1 MFEVMNEDGTVS
13 RGGLI
18 DGVRFKPLQGKRG
31 GGIIFFSLL
40 AEIERF

>member
-13 RGGLI
+13 RGRLL

-31 GGIIFFSLL
+31 GGTIFFFL
-40 AEIERF
+40 AS

>member
-18 DGVRFKPLQGKRG
+18 GGVRFKPLQGKRG
-31 GGIIFFSLL
+31 GGIIFFFL
-40 AEIERF
+40 AS